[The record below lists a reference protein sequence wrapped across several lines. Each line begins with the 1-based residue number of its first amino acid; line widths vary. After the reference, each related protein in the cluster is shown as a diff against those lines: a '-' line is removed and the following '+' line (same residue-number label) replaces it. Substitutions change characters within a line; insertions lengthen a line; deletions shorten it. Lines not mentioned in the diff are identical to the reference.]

1 MKIRN
6 KAILLIA
13 VFALIVAACSD
24 DSDDTTTTAAGGEE
38 TTTTAAAEE
47 TTTTAGEETTTT
59 AGDET
64 TSSVAALD
72 GSGTLICQVTDTG
85 GVDDRSFNESAWR
98 GVQEAVD
105 AFGIDSKV
113 LESQTEADYAT
124 NISSLVEEGCD
135 LIFTIGFLLGD
146 ATAVASEANPDVPFS
161 IIDFAYDPEITNVRA
176 HVYATAE
183 AAFLA
188 GYAAAGLSETG
199 ILGTFGGI
207 DVGPAVTDFMDGY
220 VWGARYYNEQKGTDV
235 QVLGWDP
242 DTKEG
247 VFVGNFESVEDG
259 RTTGQ
264 SLADEGADIILP
276 VAGPVGQGTAAVA
289 QERGDLLVVGVDSD
303 WYFSNSQYSD
313 VILTSVLKKIDA
325 SVFQTIEAFLA
336 GEFAGGTTLNT
347 LENDGVGLAPFHD
360 FESDVPADLLAE
372 LEEIAVGIVDGS
384 IDIEVPGS

>member
-1 MKIRN
+1 LKIRN

-38 TTTTAAAEE
+38 TTTTAAEE

-59 AGDET
+59 GAEET

-85 GVDDRSFNESAWR
+85 GVDDRSFNASAWK
-98 GVQEAVD
+98 GVLDAEA
-105 AFGIDSKV
+105 AFGIEPKV

-124 NISSLVEEGCD
+124 NLASLVEEGCD

-146 ATAVASEANPDVPFS
+146 ATAVAAEANPDVPFS
-161 IIDFAYDPEITNVRA
+161 IVDFAYDPEITNVRA

-188 GYAAAGLSETG
+188 GYAAAALTETG
-199 ILGTFGGI
+199 VLGTYGGI

-220 VWGARYYNEQKGTDV
+220 VWGARYYNEQNGTDV

-264 SLADEGADIILP
+264 SLADEGADIIMP

-289 QERGDLLVVGVDSD
+289 QEQGNLLVVGVDSD
-303 WYFSNSQYSD
+303 WFISNPQYSD

-325 SVFQTIEAFLA
+325 SVFQTIEAFLT
-336 GEFAGGTTLNT
+336 GEFAGGTTVNT
-347 LENDGVGLAPFHD
+347 LDNDGVGLAPFHD
-360 FESDVPADLLAE
+360 FESDVSAELVAE

>member
-1 MKIRN
+1 
-6 KAILLIA
+6 
-13 VFALIVAACSD
+13 
-24 DSDDTTTTAAGGEE
+24 
-38 TTTTAAAEE
+38 
-47 TTTTAGEETTTT
+47 
-59 AGDET
+59 
-64 TSSVAALD
+64 
-72 GSGTLICQVTDTG
+72 LICQVTDTG
-85 GVDDRSFNESAWR
+85 GVDDRSFNASAWK
-98 GVQEAVD
+98 GVLDAEA
-105 AFGIDSKV
+105 AFGIEPKV

-124 NISSLVEEGCD
+124 NLASLVEEGCD

-146 ATAVASEANPDVPFS
+146 ATAVAAEANPDVPFS
-161 IIDFAYDPEITNVRA
+161 IVDFAYDPEITNVRA

-188 GYAAAGLSETG
+188 GYAAAALTETG
-199 ILGTFGGI
+199 VLGTYGGI

-220 VWGARYYNEQKGTDV
+220 VWGARYYNEQNGTDV

-264 SLADEGADIILP
+264 SLADEGADIIMP

-289 QERGDLLVVGVDSD
+289 QEQGNLLVVGVDSD
-303 WYFSNSQYSD
+303 WFISNPQYSD

-336 GEFAGGTTLNT
+336 GEFAGGTTVNT
-347 LENDGVGLAPFHD
+347 LDNDGVGLAPFHD
-360 FESDVPADLLAE
+360 FESDVSAELAAE

>member
-1 MKIRN
+1 LKIRN

-38 TTTTAAAEE
+38 TTTTAAADEETTTTAAAADE
-47 TTTTAGEETTTT
+47 TTTTAGE
-59 AGDET
+59 
-64 TSSVAALD
+64 ALD
-72 GSGTLICQVTDTG
+72 GTGYLACQVTDTG
-85 GVDDRSFNESAWR
+85 GVDDRSFNESAWK
-98 GVQEAVD
+98 GVQDAVA
-105 AFGIDSKV
+105 AFGVDSKV

-124 NISSLVEEGCD
+124 NIASLIDQDCD
-135 LIFTIGFLLGD
+135 IIFTIGFLLGD
-146 ATAVASEANPDVPFS
+146 ATQVAAEGNPDVPFS
-161 IIDFAYDPEITNVRA
+161 IVDVAYDPVIPNVRA

-188 GYAAAGLSETG
+188 GYAAAEMSETDV
-199 ILGTFGGI
+199 LGTYGGI
-207 DVGPAVTDFMDGY
+207 DIGPPVTDFMDGY

-242 DTKEG
+242 DTREG

-276 VAGPVGQGTAAVA
+276 VAGPVGQGTAALA

-303 WYFSNSQYSD
+303 WYLSNSQYSD
-313 VILTSVLKKIDA
+313 VILTSVLKNIDA
-325 SVFQTIEAFLA
+325 SVFQTIELALA
-336 GEFAGGTTLNT
+336 GGFEGGTVLNT
-347 LENDGVGLAPFHD
+347 LTTDGVGLAPFHD
-360 FESDVPADLLAE
+360 FESEVPPELLTE
-372 LEEIAVGIVDGS
+372 LEEIATGIADGS
-384 IDIEVPGS
+384 LDIVRSAS